1 MLQETV
7 DTFEQ
12 VQQLIVKHVPV
23 PQMLQETVDTFERVQ
38 QQIVEHV
45 PVPQMLRET
54 VDPSRRVQQQ
64 TVVDVPVPQVLQET
78 FDPLERGQQQTVVR
92 RLWYPSRKCRK
103 LRAGYKSC
111 SHLPVVH
118 AIYCSTRQWPL
129 GGNPRE
135 HAQ

>member
-64 TVVDVPVPQVLQET
+64 TVVHVPVPQVLQET

-92 RLWYPSRKCRK
+92 RLWYPSRRCHQ

-111 SHLPVVH
+111 SHLTVVH